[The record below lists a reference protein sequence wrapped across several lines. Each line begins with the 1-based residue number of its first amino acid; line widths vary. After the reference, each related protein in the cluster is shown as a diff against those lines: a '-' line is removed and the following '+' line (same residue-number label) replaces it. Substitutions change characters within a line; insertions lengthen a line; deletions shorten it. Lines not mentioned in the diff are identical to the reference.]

1 MPGKEDRQ
9 IVHDVIYDELC
20 LGEVKEFSREEYRR
34 IVSGLVERGVE
45 AVILG
50 CTEITMLVGQE
61 DASVPLFD
69 TTAIHARKA
78 LEIAVAPLAHDKPKI
93 VP

>member
-1 MPGKEDRQ
+1 MPGRGQEILQASIPPD
-9 IVHDVIYDELC
+9 
-20 LGEVKEFSREEYRR
+20 
-34 IVSGLVERGVE
+34 VSGLVEQGAE

-61 DASVPLFD
+61 DASVPLFA
-69 TTAIHARKA
+69 TTAIHAQKA
-78 LEIAVAPLAHDKPKI
+78 VEVAVAPLPHDKPKI